1 MSIIYHFFSKDNLVK
16 SNSSIFLKFTSTSFI
31 KTDHSLMVT
40 VTETEKS
47 KVTIPPFYLKIFLN
61 DIVLLLKTDA
71 KM

>member
-1 MSIIYHFFSKDNLVK
+1 
-16 SNSSIFLKFTSTSFI
+16 
-31 KTDHSLMVT
+31 MVT

-61 DIVLLLKTDA
+61 DIVLLLKADA